1 MIKVIFIGSGAVAA
15 EVCSYIEDLN
25 EKQIKQIEIVGF
37 LDDSYDNY
45 KKNSINYMFCSNY
58 LGKITDWSFSNE
70 YHYIFGFANLRVR
83 ASLIK
88 KLDLVNI
95 NWLTIIHPT
104 VQISKSAII
113 EKGTIIYP
121 NCVIGPNVKIG
132 RFNLITSFSFVSHDC
147 ILGENNF
154 LSTSGLSGNVTIG
167 SNNFF
172 GIRSTVLPS
181 VIIGSDNTI
190 QAGMT
195 LDKNISDNET
205 IYYRFKEKISFIKQ
219 YHNEE

>member
-1 MIKVIFIGSGAVAA
+1 MMKVIFIGSGAVAA

-25 EKQIKQIEIVGF
+25 KKNNQLIEIAGF
-37 LDDSYDNY
+37 LDDSFESY
-45 KKNSINYMFCSNY
+45 KKNAKNYLFSSEY
-58 LGKITDWSFSNE
+58 LGKINDWSFSNE
-70 YHYIFGFANLRVR
+70 YYYIFGFANLKAR
-83 ASLIK
+83 AVLIN
-88 KLDLVNI
+88 KLNLISI

-132 RFNLITSFSFVSHDC
+132 RFNLITSFSFISHDC
-147 ILGENNF
+147 IVGENNF
-154 LSTSGLSGNVTIG
+154 LSTSGFSGNVSVG
-167 SNNFF
+167 DNNFF

-195 LDKNISDNET
+195 IDKNISDNET
-205 IYYRFKEKISFIKQ
+205 IYYRFKEKVSFIKQ
-219 YHNEE
+219 HNNE

>member
-1 MIKVIFIGSGAVAA
+1 MIF
-15 EVCSYIEDLN
+15 CD
-25 EKQIKQIEIVGF
+25 
-37 LDDSYDNY
+37 Y
-45 KKNSINYMFCSNY
+45 KKNAENYMFSSGY
-58 LGKITDWSFSNE
+58 LGKINDWSFSNE
-70 YHYIFGFANLRVR
+70 YYYIFGFANLKVR
-83 ASLIK
+83 AVLIN
-88 KLDLVNI
+88 KLDLISI

-132 RFNLITSFSFVSHDC
+132 RFNLITSFSFISHDC
-147 ILGENNF
+147 IVGENNF
-154 LSTSGLSGNVTIG
+154 LSTSGFSGNVSVG
-167 SNNFF
+167 DNNFF

-195 LDKNISDNET
+195 IDKNISDNET
-205 IYYRFKEKISFIKQ
+205 IYYRFKEKVSFIKQ
-219 YHNEE
+219 HNNEK

>member
-25 EKQIKQIEIVGF
+25 EINNQQIEIVGF

-45 KKNSINYMFCSNY
+45 KKNARNYMFSSEY
-58 LGKITDWSFSNE
+58 LGKITDWCFSNE
-70 YHYIFGFANLRVR
+70 CHYIFGFANLRAR
-83 ASLIK
+83 ASLIN
-88 KLDLVNI
+88 KLDLIVI

-104 VQISKSAII
+104 VQISKTAII

-154 LSTSGLSGNVTIG
+154 LSTSGFSGNVRIG
-167 SNNFF
+167 NNNFF

-181 VIIGSDNTI
+181 VMIGSDNTI

-195 LDKNISDNET
+195 IDKNISDNET
-205 IYYRFKEKISFIKQ
+205 IYYRFKEKVSFIKQ
-219 YHNEE
+219 HYNEE

>member
-15 EVCSYIEDLN
+15 EVSSYIEDLN
-25 EKQIKQIEIVGF
+25 KINNQQIIIAGF
-37 LDDSYDNY
+37 LDDSFDNY
-45 KKNSINYMFCSNY
+45 KKYASNYMFSSEY
-58 LGKITDWSFSNE
+58 LGRITDWDFSDK
-70 YHYIFGFANLRVR
+70 YHYILGFANINAR
-83 ASLIK
+83 ANLIN
-88 KLDLVNI
+88 KLDLLSI
-95 NWLTIIHPT
+95 NWLNIIHPT
-104 VQISKSAII
+104 VQISNSAII

-167 SNNFF
+167 NNNFF
-172 GIRSTVLPS
+172 GIRSTILPS
-181 VIIGSDNTI
+181 VTIGNDNTI

-195 LDKNISDNET
+195 IDKNIFNNET
-205 IYYRFKEKISFIKQ
+205 VFYRYKEKVTIIKT
-219 YHNEE
+219 